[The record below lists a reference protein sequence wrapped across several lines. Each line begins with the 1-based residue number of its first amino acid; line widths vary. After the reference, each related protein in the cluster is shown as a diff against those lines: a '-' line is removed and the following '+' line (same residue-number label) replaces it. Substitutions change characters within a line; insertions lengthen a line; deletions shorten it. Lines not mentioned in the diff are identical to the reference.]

1 MSDNSKH
8 AKIEWDDELKA
19 VVVQCHWKLAKK
31 YLLKGLTSSKKMVG
45 NIWIADQYNS
55 ERYFS
60 KAIVDFIEASKDA
73 AVANGIKK
81 ILTILPKSD
90 NLAVM
95 NTKLWNTKVAKND
108 QFQMLEFPD
117 MVSCK
122 KWILEN

>member
-1 MSDNSKH
+1 
-8 AKIEWDDELKA
+8 
-19 VVVQCHWKLAKK
+19 
-31 YLLKGLTSSKKMVG
+31 MVG

-90 NLAVM
+90 NLAVT

-117 MVSCK
+117 MESCK